1 MRYAAVCHCPFL
13 TLSTQCLLGVWLDQD
28 DSASL
33 VPFSMCPF
41 LIWIDV
47 VELPDYWFG
56 LAALL
61 GQANYTLYVTLHAG
75 GPIGKVFGMA
85 PLQVFPALPSLTST
99 SALQTSEQNLLSIY
113 HVTRSGQPSTSR
125 NCPSTCW
132 GDLSTII

>member
-13 TLSTQCLLGVWLDQD
+13 TLSTLCFLGAWLDQAN
-28 DSASL
+28 SASL
-33 VPFSMCPF
+33 VPFSLCPF
-41 LIWIDV
+41 FIWIDV

-61 GQANYTLYVTLHAG
+61 GQANYTLYATLHAG
-75 GPIGKVFGMA
+75 GPTGNVFGMA
-85 PLQVFPALPSLTST
+85 PLQVFSALPSLTST

-113 HVTRSGQPSTSR
+113 HVTRSGQPFASR
-125 NCPSTCW
+125 ICTCW